1 MSIISEKYNRLTRA
15 LVDATENHKVT
26 WEKVSR
32 LNEYKTSF
40 GKETVSI
47 QCRERHGED
56 GKIVTSYALLLWNK
70 DGKNIDEYTGGVA
83 GTHYALESLFEAAR
97 RSNLKVEDTLDTI
110 LSKLEA

>member
-1 MSIISEKYNRLTRA
+1 MSIISEKYNRLIKA
-15 LVDATENHKVT
+15 LVDATEAHKVT

-40 GKETVSI
+40 GKEAVSI
-47 QCRERHGED
+47 QCRERHSED

-70 DGKNIDEYTGGVA
+70 DGKNIDEYHGGIDA
-83 GTHYALESLFEAAR
+83 TRYTLDFLFEAAR